1 MSEPGG
7 TESTGFP
14 ADNSD
19 QAGQDQAPAAPAPRT
34 EFTPEELAAA
44 REQLLAQGELAPRA
58 QADQAVSPT
67 DLGVQAVMDGAQAD
81 EVDTASLLRQIK
93 ALQARTDALE
103 REKALATAPD
113 VVKYATA
120 LADHLQVLADGHPVI
135 HADPDHTWMPVL
147 EHAASLV
154 NAASDAA
161 AGTGDPAAVTQH
173 LDAIRQ
179 FIDRHARRHPAIDY
193 GYHRDLLDE
202 AGDAAAKLA
211 A

>member
-14 ADNSD
+14 AD
-19 QAGQDQAPAAPAPRT
+19 QPQDQAPEQAAAPRA

-44 REQLLAQGELAPRA
+44 RAQLIAQGELDPQAQRDQTLAP
-58 QADQAVSPT
+58 D
-67 DLGVQAVMDGAQAD
+67 DLGVQAVVDGARAD
-81 EVDTASLLRQIK
+81 EVDTADLLRQIK

-120 LADHLQVLADGHPVI
+120 LADHLQVLADQHPAV
-135 HADPDHTWMPVL
+135 HADPDHTWMPAL
-147 EHAASLV
+147 EAAAAAV
-154 NAASDAA
+154 NAASAA
-161 AGTGDPAAVTQH
+161 ASGSGDPAKVTEH
-173 LDAIRQ
+173 LDEVRR
-179 FIDRHARRHPAIDY
+179 FLDRHARKHPAIDY